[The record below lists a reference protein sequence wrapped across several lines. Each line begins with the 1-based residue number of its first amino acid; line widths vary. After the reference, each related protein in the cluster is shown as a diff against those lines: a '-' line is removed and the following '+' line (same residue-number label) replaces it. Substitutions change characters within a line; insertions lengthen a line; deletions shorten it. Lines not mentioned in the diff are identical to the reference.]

1 MIFCDGCSTK
11 IAYVSGHM
19 RKTTPVAPYL
29 KLWKNEIHENNCK
42 FSVDGSIQLLVSES
56 KAVEDSGKSI
66 FELDH
71 DGSYIFRMNVLL
83 DAKNEFQKIMDGYEK
98 DQEVVLKKNINYLSN
113 KKKLSNYFRLAA
125 GIAKLRSLIED
136 SDDIELLKSKI
147 KISYK
152 DKKIPWND
160 FYYDESRYHVL
171 FNRLI
176 KKK

>member
-1 MIFCDGCSTK
+1 MGRGLKMYSAKKNNKSLYINKISKEDNGVIFCDGCSTK

-98 DQEVVLKKNINYLSN
+98 DQEVVLKKILTIYQIRKNYLII
-113 KKKLSNYFRLAA
+113 F
-125 GIAKLRSLIED
+125 
-136 SDDIELLKSKI
+136 
-147 KISYK
+147 
-152 DKKIPWND
+152 
-160 FYYDESRYHVL
+160 V
-171 FNRLI
+171 
-176 KKK
+176 